1 MNTKDSIESTRMIWK
16 GVDGKITGGFLR
28 PIANLKEVEYAP
40 LQIRTFLLT
49 SA

>member
-1 MNTKDSIESTRMIWK
+1 MIWK
-16 GVDGKITGGFLR
+16 GADGKVTGGFLH
-28 PIANLKEVEYAP
+28 PITNLKAVEYAP

>member
-1 MNTKDSIESTRMIWK
+1 MIWK

-28 PIANLKEVEYAP
+28 PIANMKAVEYAP

-49 SA
+49 IA